1 MRKEL
6 LLAIFIGMT
15 MGLIITFG
23 IYQSRENSRENK
35 NHQTDD
41 LVKQQVDDSLKES
54 SQLSITTPEENLLTD
69 QENLIVSGST
79 SPDSFV
85 IIFVNSQ
92 ENITSS
98 DETGNFS
105 LEVTL
110 DEGANLIEIYSI
122 DEDGNSISKEK
133 SVIYDA
139 EYLNDES
146 AEAEDNGEES
156 EEDSEEAAV

>member
-6 LLAIFIGMT
+6 LLAIFVGMS

-23 IYQSRENSRENK
+23 VYQSRENTRENK

-41 LVKQQVDDSLKES
+41 LVKQQADDGLKES
-54 SQLSITTPEENLLTD
+54 SLLSITTPEENLLVD
-69 QENLIVSGST
+69 KENLIVSGNTNSN
-79 SPDSFV
+79 SFV
-85 IIFVNSQ
+85 IIFVNDE
-92 ENITSS
+92 ENITTS

-105 LEVTL
+105 LEVNL
-110 DEGANLIEIYSI
+110 EEGGNFIEIHSL

-139 EYLNDES
+139 DYLS
-146 AEAEDNGEES
+146 EDASEES
-156 EEDSEEAAV
+156 EEVSEETENTEEADA

>member
-6 LLAIFIGMT
+6 LLAIFIGMS

-23 IYQSRENSRENK
+23 IYQSRENTRENK

-41 LVKQQVDDSLKES
+41 LVKQQVDDGLKES
-54 SQLSITTPEENLLTD
+54 SQLSITTPEENLIAD

-79 SPDSFV
+79 NPNSFV
-85 IIFVNSQ
+85 VIFVNDA
-92 ENITSS
+92 ENITTS

-110 DEGANLIEIYSI
+110 DEGGNFIEIHSL
-122 DEDGNSISKEK
+122 DEDGNSIIKER
-133 SVIYDA
+133 SVIFDA
-139 EYLNDES
+139 DYLNSDTNDETT
-146 AEAEDNGEES
+146 GES
-156 EEDSEEAAV
+156 ENTEETEA

>member
-92 ENITSS
+92 ENITNS

-105 LEVTL
+105 LEITL
-110 DEGANLIEIYSI
+110 DEGANFIEIYSV

-139 EYLNDES
+139 EYLNDQS
-146 AEAEDNGEES
+146 AAN
-156 EEDSEEAAV
+156 EEDSEEIGEETAV